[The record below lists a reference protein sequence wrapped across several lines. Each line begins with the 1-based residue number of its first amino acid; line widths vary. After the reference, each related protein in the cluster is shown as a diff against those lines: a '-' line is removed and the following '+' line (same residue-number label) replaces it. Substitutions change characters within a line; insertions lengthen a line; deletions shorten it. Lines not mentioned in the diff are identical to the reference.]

1 MKLKTLA
8 LGLLAFASA
17 CTGYNSIDVKDKNA
31 DSELVYGDKGGP
43 ARQLKNTYEADPAS
57 AERANKIRE
66 KLFGES
72 TVILQEGATPGEA
85 PASAPAPAADTTA
98 VKVNA

>member
-1 MKLKTLA
+1 MKLKTIALGILA
-8 LGLLAFASA
+8 LATS

-43 ARQLKNTYEADPAS
+43 ARQLKNTYDADTAS
-57 AERANKIRE
+57 ADRANKIRE
-66 KLFGES
+66 KLFGGS

-98 VKVNA
+98 AKVNA